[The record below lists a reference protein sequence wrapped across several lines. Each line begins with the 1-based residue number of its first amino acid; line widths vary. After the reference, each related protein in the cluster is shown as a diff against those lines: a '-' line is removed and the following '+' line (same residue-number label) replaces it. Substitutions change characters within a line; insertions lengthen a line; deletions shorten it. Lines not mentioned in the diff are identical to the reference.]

1 MTFELGHVRSAP
13 GVLDE
18 SGDESPYEGGREL
31 VPDRVEEVTGHL
43 DEVPETGLALG
54 VGEVANLIRGHR
66 NVSPE
71 TLAAGLLKKIRRR
84 IENEEN

>member
-71 TLAAGLLKKIRRR
+71 TLAAGLLKKFDV
-84 IENEEN
+84 EL

>member
-1 MTFELGHVRSAP
+1 M
-13 GVLDE
+13 
-18 SGDESPYEGGREL
+18 
-31 VPDRVEEVTGHL
+31 TGHL

-71 TLAAGLLKKIRRR
+71 TLAAGLLKKIDVELRTKKNK
-84 IENEEN
+84 IKI